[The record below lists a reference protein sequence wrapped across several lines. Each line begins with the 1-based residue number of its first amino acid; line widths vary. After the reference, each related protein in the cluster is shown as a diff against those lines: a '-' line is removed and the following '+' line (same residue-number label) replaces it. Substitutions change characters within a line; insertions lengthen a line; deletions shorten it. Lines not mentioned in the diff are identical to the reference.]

1 MITMTGKTQSQIDTE
16 SAITTQQAIITENTT
31 ILEQTRYHVD
41 IAFETG
47 STVLP
52 EIATQRARARAV
64 ISAAQEELKT
74 LGA

>member
-1 MITMTGKTQSQIDTE
+1 MITMTGKTQAQLDTE
-16 SAITTQQAIITENTT
+16 TQIAAQQKVIADNTAILDA
-31 ILEQTRYHVD
+31 TRYHVD